1 MASKRAVSAS
11 LSVFL
16 ALSGYCSSALSED
29 AISVCADKSYWYPF
43 DFVQINKAEGLYVDM
58 LNEAGKISGDR
69 FRIRP
74 LDWTACL
81 EHARKGEV
89 QMVLGASY
97 SAERAEF
104 LSYPAD
110 AGSTNVSAFRLT
122 QVEYVVVNRKGNP
135 YEFEGNILDLP
146 KPVMVPQGYS
156 VGADLK
162 AGGVSEVDST
172 SKGDLATL
180 LRLVTKEDGSVVTLR
195 SMAELLADHP
205 SFKDKLKIQTVP
217 FKTKSYFAAFSS
229 SSKFPLER
237 QQAIWDAIAQVRENK
252 VLMDKLLSQYKGD
265 DL

>member
-29 AISVCADKSYWYPF
+29 AISVCVDKAYWYPF
-43 DFVQINKAEGLYVDM
+43 TFVQINKAEGLYVDM

-74 LDWTACL
+74 MDWTACL
-81 EHARKGEV
+81 EQARKGEV
-89 QMVLGASY
+89 QMVLRASY
-97 SAERAEF
+97 VEARAKF

-110 AGSTNVSAFRLT
+110 ADSASVSAFRLT
-122 QVEYVVVNRKGNP
+122 QAEYVVVNRKDNP

-156 VGADLK
+156 VGVDLK
-162 AGGVSEVDST
+162 AGGLNDVDSA

-180 LRLVTKEDGSVVTLR
+180 LRLVTQDDGSVVTLR
-195 SMAELLADHP
+195 NMAELLAEHP

-217 FKTKSYFAAFSS
+217 FVSKSYFAAFSS
-229 SSKFPLER
+229 SSNFPLER
-237 QQAIWDAIAQVRENK
+237 QQAIWEAIAQVRENK
-252 VLMDKLLSQYKGD
+252 VLMGKLLSQYKGD